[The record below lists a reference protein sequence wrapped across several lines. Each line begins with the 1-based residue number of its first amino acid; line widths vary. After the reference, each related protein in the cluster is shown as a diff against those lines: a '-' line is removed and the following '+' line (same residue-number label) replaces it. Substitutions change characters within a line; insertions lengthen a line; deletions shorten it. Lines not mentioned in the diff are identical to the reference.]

1 MLKSH
6 RNTFKICL
14 VGQTT
19 KQPLQ
24 NIEPW
29 QSWKYK
35 QLLGLGPDASCSI
48 KRV

>member
-6 RNTFKICL
+6 KNTIKICL

-24 NIEPW
+24 DIEPW
-29 QSWKYK
+29 QS
-35 QLLGLGPDASCSI
+35 
-48 KRV
+48 